1 MKLCTFDQS
10 LTCLPLLNRDPRIV
24 MLSQGDKDFWCEIEC
39 AICTTSAMI
48 LHTSPPLHLARVKLH
63 MVEKVHTCGR
73 LHRVEHGVR
82 ATIKEIKSSLLPG
95 KDKVVHYDRGRRCLW
110 VGEHYLQQRLSFS
123 NSLRMSVL
131 QTCSRN
137 MGEGGVLGDTRAST

>member
-10 LTCLPLLNRDPRIV
+10 LTHLPMLNRDPRIV
-24 MLSQGDKDFWCEIEC
+24 MLSQSDRDLWCEIAC
-39 AICTTSAMI
+39 AICTTSATI
-48 LHTSPPLHLARVKLH
+48 LHTSPSLHLARMELH

-82 ATIKEIKSSLLPG
+82 ATIKEMKSSLLPG
-95 KDKVVHYDRGRRCLW
+95 KDKVVHYHWGRRRLW
-110 VGEHYLQQRLSFS
+110 AGEHYLQQRWSFS
-123 NSLRMSVL
+123 NLLRMSVL

-137 MGEGGVLGDTRAST
+137 MGEGGVLGDRAST